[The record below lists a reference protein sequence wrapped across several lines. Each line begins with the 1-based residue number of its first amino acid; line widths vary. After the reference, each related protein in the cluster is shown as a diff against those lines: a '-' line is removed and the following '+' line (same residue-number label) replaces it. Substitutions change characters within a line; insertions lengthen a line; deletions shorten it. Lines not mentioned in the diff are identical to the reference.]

1 MRSDDEAELRHDHFM
16 AKVPKLLGEAA
27 PKFSGTAFYVNDISG
42 KVERAIYTFPKRESC
57 LMALIYSYNL
67 QAKAFE
73 RMTALE
79 QVAAPESPS
88 VSLLATI
95 PLVDAGCR

>member
-67 QAKAFE
+67 QAGI
-73 RMTALE
+73 RTH
-79 QVAAPESPS
+79 
-88 VSLLATI
+88 
-95 PLVDAGCR
+95 DGAGAGRGAGIAISFASCDNSAS